1 MNPEVAL
8 DLVREMLKTAAMVS
22 SPILGIALFV
32 GLIVSIFQVVT
43 QIQEMTLTFVPK
55 MLSIVAV
62 IFAFGAWMLGTIVIY
77 TEDIFRKIAE
87 FM

>member
-22 SPILGIALFV
+22 SPILGVALFV